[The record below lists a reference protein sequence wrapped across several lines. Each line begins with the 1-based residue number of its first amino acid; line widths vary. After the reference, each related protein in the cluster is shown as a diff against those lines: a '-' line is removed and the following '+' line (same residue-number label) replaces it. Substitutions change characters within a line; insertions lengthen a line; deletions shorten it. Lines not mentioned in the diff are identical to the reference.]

1 MRILTFL
8 VVFICS
14 LHIYCQKT
22 DVVVISNGD
31 EITGELKSM
40 KNNVLKLS
48 TDDMGIIS
56 IKWDKVLHVI
66 SNHTFQLQIIGGD
79 LIFGSLDST
88 SLDGYVRV
96 LSNSVWTEVKAEDLV
111 GISRLNQTI
120 IGRIDG
126 NVSVGYSY
134 TKSSDVHSFNGK
146 LNVSYLANRNL
157 TEIGTSAI
165 LTNQQDTIYTSNSSF
180 LLSQTRLFDKN
191 WFFTGSY
198 SLQQNTELGIKLRSL
213 ISLAYGKHLIK
224 KNDMVLQIST
234 GLASNSEEYYEN
246 EQGQIPNDASN
257 LEGLVKIE
265 FQYFSNNEPEFNI
278 HPYVILY
285 PGLTEWGRFRSDL
298 KIDLKFEIIH
308 NLFFT
313 TTFYNQLDTKNEQES
328 KVDYGVI
335 TSFGFSF

>member
-1 MRILTFL
+1 M
-8 VVFICS
+8 
-14 LHIYCQKT
+14 
-22 DVVVISNGD
+22 
-31 EITGELKSM
+31 
-40 KNNVLKLS
+40 
-48 TDDMGIIS
+48 
-56 IKWDKVLHVI
+56 
-66 SNHTFQLQIIGGD
+66 
-79 LIFGSLDST
+79 
-88 SLDGYVRV
+88 
-96 LSNSVWTEVKAEDLV
+96 
-111 GISRLNQTI
+111 
-120 IGRIDG
+120 
-126 NVSVGYSY
+126 
-134 TKSSDVHSFNGK
+134 
-146 LNVSYLANRNL
+146 
-157 TEIGTSAI
+157 
-165 LTNQQDTIYTSNSSF
+165 
-180 LLSQTRLFDKN
+180 
-191 WFFTGSY
+191 
-198 SLQQNTELGIKLRSL
+198 RSL